1 MFHQHEPTG
10 ASSRPTW
17 MLLVLL
23 AVLVALPRFG
33 HTTPDSAYY
42 SALTDYFKGDLAREG
57 LTTPYVYRWVVPWF
71 AAWIPSVDSAT
82 GIALCSVAALVGSVL
97 ALHGL
102 LCALG
107 CDGRGAIRG
116 ALAYL
121 VSFPALN
128 YGGAVLTDSTG
139 MLVLLLASLALV
151 RGWLWTLLG
160 VMTVGAGVRESTLIF
175 LPVIVLFHGQQCD
188 YRGLAR
194 VVPITLVALAVAAGS
209 RHYFAD
215 LPAYYWT
222 PSWSRFTAN
231 MARPISWATVLLTI
245 GPVFVLALP
254 GLRRWRSLPSPVR
267 RFVIAVAPPALALAA
282 YSTVSAFMGGR
293 FWWPL
298 YLALI
303 PVIAA
308 SALSRPPGP
317 GGSPRG

>member
-1 MFHQHEPTG
+1 
-10 ASSRPTW
+10 

-23 AVLVALPRFG
+23 AVLVVLPRFG

-42 SALTDYFKGDLAREG
+42 SALTSYFKGELAREA
-57 LTTPYVYRWVVPWF
+57 LTTPYVYRWVVPWL
-71 AAWIPSVDSAT
+71 AAWMPGVDSAT
-82 GIALCSVAALVGSVL
+82 GIALCGVAALVGSVL
-97 ALHGL
+97 ALHRL
-102 LCALG
+102 LRALG
-107 CDGRGAIRG
+107 CDGRGAFRG

-139 MLVLLLASLALV
+139 MLVLLIASLALV
-151 RGWLWTLLG
+151 RGWCWALLV
-160 VMTVGAGVRESTLIF
+160 VMAVGAGVRESTLLF
-175 LPVIVLFHGQQCD
+175 LPVMVLYYLQARD
-188 YRGLAR
+188 LRGL
-194 VVPITLVALAVAAGS
+194 VWSLPITLTALAMVAGS
-209 RHYFAD
+209 RYYFAD

-222 PSWSRFTAN
+222 PSWARFTAN

-254 GLRRWRSLPSPVR
+254 GLLRWRSLPPPVR

-282 YSTVSAFMGGR
+282 YSTISAFMGGR

-308 SALSRPPGP
+308 FNLSRRSGP
-317 GGSPRG
+317 GEWSRG